1 MNQPTTA
8 DIIKVVGQLL
18 IEARELQELK
28 KGLNRDRSPAELAHM
43 EERLARAQSLL
54 SQLCKDPVL
63 VADHLEPVSGSQT
76 HGRPRLLGLDQ
87 GRGSRMAGPARRRDV
102 QQPAARL

>member
-28 KGLNRDRSPAELAHM
+28 KGLNRDYAPAELARM
-43 EERLARAQSLL
+43 EERLARA
-54 SQLCKDPVL
+54 
-63 VADHLEPVSGSQT
+63 
-76 HGRPRLLGLDQ
+76 
-87 GRGSRMAGPARRRDV
+87 
-102 QQPAARL
+102 